1 MSSREELAR
10 LKKEA
15 AAMKAQGKT
24 YSEIALAVDRSE
36 RAVQYWF
43 SGNQPIEPEPAES
56 STDERQWPGDWT
68 IDWLAD
74 LFPTGVH
81 REEWE
86 QNLALIRSAEAQG
99 NVYIPWFFRRLIEL
113 ARRKPMPDGS
123 LSWSLAIAFL
133 PPLGD
138 WLDSAAFGDLAAIV
152 ETSEPWNGKKEH
164 AHYTRRATIPAAAI
178 KQRLFEAQAQ
188 ITMGELF
195 KGGLGL
201 TPAPI
206 LFAALSERVPQFDRT
221 RRFSLYRKLPLASI
235 IMGLLALPKEK
246 LP

>member
-1 MSSREELAR
+1 MSTREELAR
-10 LKKEA
+10 LKSQA
-15 AAMKAQGKT
+15 AAMRAEGKT
-24 YSEIALAVDRSE
+24 YRVIAQAVGRDERTVMYWLAGK
-36 RAVQYWF
+36 QIK
-43 SGNQPIEPEPAES
+43 PKPAGPLL
-56 STDERQWPGDWT
+56 DDRQWPTDWT

-74 LFPTGVH
+74 LFPTGFH

-99 NVYIPWFFRRLIEL
+99 NVYIPWVFRRLIEL
-113 ARRKPMPDGS
+113 AQRKPMPDGS
-123 LSWSLAIAFL
+123 LSWSLAIASL

-138 WLDSAAFGDLAAIV
+138 WLDSAAFGDLAVIV
-152 ETSEPWNGKKEH
+152 ETSEPWNGEKEH
-164 AHYTRRATIPAAAI
+164 ARYTRRATIPAAAI

-188 ITMGELF
+188 VTMGKLF

-221 RRFSLYRKLPLASI
+221 RRFSLYRILPLVSI